1 MDFLPHIFCVLY
13 DFHIMRKEPQPRK
26 GIGFMNLLFLVVI
39 GWFVYNAYQL
49 GYLDKLLST
58 FEGGHSFT
66 SIEETTCEDLK
77 QSAIGQEL
85 TNSVS
90 DEVTEVMGVR
100 NIKEIKRNNEE
111 LVCRGEVL
119 AKGNYNTIEIKLTD
133 WDGELFVQWEVS
145 Y

>member
-1 MDFLPHIFCVLY
+1 
-13 DFHIMRKEPQPRK
+13 MRKEPKPRR

-58 FEGGHSFT
+58 FEDGHSFT

-119 AKGNYNTIEIKLTD
+119 AKGNYNTIEIKLSD
-133 WDGELFVQWEVS
+133 WDGELFLEWEVS

>member
-1 MDFLPHIFCVLY
+1 
-13 DFHIMRKEPQPRK
+13 MRKEPKPRK

-58 FEGGHSFT
+58 FEDGHSFT

-77 QSAIGQEL
+77 QSAIGREL
-85 TNSVS
+85 TNDITEISS
-90 DEVTEVMGVR
+90 EVMGVR
-100 NIKEIKRNNEE
+100 NIKEIKRNKQE
-111 LVCRGEVL
+111 LVCRGDVL
-119 AKGNYNTIEIKLTD
+119 AKGNYNTIEIKLSD
-133 WDGELFVQWEVS
+133 WDGELFVEWEVS